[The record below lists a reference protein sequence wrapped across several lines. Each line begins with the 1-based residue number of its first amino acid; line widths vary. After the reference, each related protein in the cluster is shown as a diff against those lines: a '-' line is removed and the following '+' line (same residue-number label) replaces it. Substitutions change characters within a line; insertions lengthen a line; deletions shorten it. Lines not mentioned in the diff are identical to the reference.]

1 MAGGSL
7 ADDGCPEELA
17 VNRIMTYSITFSA
30 RTTIAGDREIEFPS
44 SAKG

>member
-17 VNRIMTYSITFSA
+17 A
-30 RTTIAGDREIEFPS
+30 LIEHDLFNYTCFADKRPTL
-44 SAKG
+44 